1 MRSDSKSTDRD
12 IEAGD
17 RLVAS
22 PRLARLMLDVGN
34 THLYELIEAGELES
48 YLDGRSR
55 KIIVDS
61 IYRYIQRRLQEVKRK
76 KGRPAADEDRKPQHN
91 ATTEGPPV
99 PEVAS
104 ADSAVPPATCELVP
118 KITKR
123 RTPRPR
129 RPGQPK
135 KTGSTEVLP

>member
-12 IEAGD
+12 IEVGD

-61 IYRYIQRRLQEVKRK
+61 IYRYIQRRLQEAKRK
-76 KGRPAADEDRKPQHN
+76 KGRPAADEERKPQHN
-91 ATTEGPPV
+91 ATTEGTPV

-104 ADSAVPPATCELVP
+104 ADSAVPPATCVVP

-123 RTPRPR
+123 RPPRRR
-129 RPGQPK
+129 RPGLRP
-135 KTGSTEVLP
+135 